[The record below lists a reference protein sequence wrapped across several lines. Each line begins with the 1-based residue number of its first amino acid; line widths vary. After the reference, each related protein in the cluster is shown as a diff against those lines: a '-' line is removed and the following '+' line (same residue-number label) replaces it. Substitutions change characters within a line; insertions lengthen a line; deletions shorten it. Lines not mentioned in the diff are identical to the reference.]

1 MRHTIFL
8 MTLLLIGF
16 KAAIQA
22 RGFNSYTEIPLTI
35 YYGNSDKD
43 PTEDDPDIG
52 PDNQPITRGIIFQPA
67 YAHLYNKVVNI
78 YFVNTYH
85 TAVITISNQSTGE
98 IVYSETH
105 DSPTKLSIDLS
116 SKSYGNYLIRI
127 ETESVSLQG
136 SFSL

>member
-78 YFVNTYH
+78 DFVNTYH
-85 TAVITISNQSTGE
+85 ATIVTILNQSTGE
-98 IVYSETH
+98 IVHSEVY
-105 DSPTKLSIDLS
+105 DSPTELAIDLS
-116 SKSYGNYLIRI
+116 SEKKGNYLIRI
-127 ETESVSLQG
+127 ETENAFLQG